1 MTQGQFF
8 DGPPRVLEERQSQK
22 SAPSGGSAVRAAASV
37 GATFHVVIMGVAGCG
52 KSAVGRRLAAAL
64 DLPLIEGDDFHPP
77 SNKTKM
83 QQGVALDDDDRA
95 DWLQRLAEEL
105 AARPGGAVL
114 TCSALKRRYRDV
126 LRDVLRTA
134 STTTQRDSI
143 TIEPQL
149 KFIYLAITPEESLRR
164 VAKRA
169 GHFYPPSLVASQFE
183 ALEDPAG
190 EPGVWVVDGTT
201 PKAEV
206 DAQAIAWLTGAAPE
220 PMPR

>member
-8 DGPPRVLEERQSQK
+8 EGPPRVLEERQSQK
-22 SAPSGGSAVRAAASV
+22 LTPSGGSAVRAATSV

-52 KSAVGRRLAAAL
+52 KSAVGRRVAAAL

-77 SNKTKM
+77 SNKAKM
-83 QQGVALDDDDRA
+83 QAGTALNDDDRA
-95 DWLQRLAEEL
+95 GWLQRLAEEL

-114 TCSALKRRYRDV
+114 TCSALKRRYREV
-126 LRDVLRTA
+126 LRDVLRSA
-134 STTTQRDSI
+134 FPAADSTSH
-143 TIEPQL
+143 TIEPKL

-169 GHFYPPSLVASQFE
+169 GHFYPPSLVTSQFE
-183 ALEDPAG
+183 ALEDPTG

-206 DAQAIAWLTGAAPE
+206 DAQAIAWLTGETLAPV
-220 PMPR
+220 PR